1 MLSALGR
8 ITPSANPPY
17 DLPADHYFTFA
28 DYCAAALSA
37 REISIEKTLMTAV
50 AVLALTTAAHA
61 EPSNSTPQRRA
72 PA

>member
-37 REISIEKTLMTAV
+37 REISIEDIDDGSRGPG
-50 AVLALTTAAHA
+50 AHDGG
-61 EPSNSTPQRRA
+61 TCRTK
-72 PA
+72 